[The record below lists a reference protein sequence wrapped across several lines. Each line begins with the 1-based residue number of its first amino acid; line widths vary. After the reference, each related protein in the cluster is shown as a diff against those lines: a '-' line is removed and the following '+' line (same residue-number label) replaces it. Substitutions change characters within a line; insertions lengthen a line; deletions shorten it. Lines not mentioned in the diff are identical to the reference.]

1 MRFWAFGSTV
11 GIYVHT
17 YTYAMLWYTH
27 ERVYENGRKETKKKI
42 KNSDERLKSYSTRLP
57 SSESGCRLRL

>member
-1 MRFWAFGSTV
+1 MSAC
-11 GIYVHT
+11 
-17 YTYAMLWYTH
+17 MKMDEKKL
-27 ERVYENGRKETKKKI
+27 KKI